1 MIIIKLENL
10 KIGMI
15 LKNYKELCKV
25 LEVKPL
31 SGNSKKAQMKWFS
44 QHFILEQ
51 QGYGFIV
58 KKIITNEVQPKPT
71 RGGANNSIEY
81 KENMERL
88 ILDIL
93 AQNNNKG
100 EIFLSKNKFFYALEM
115 VNVNYLDTYKR
126 IDKWSKYLDVD
137 EYTMQEWMDTTGGV
151 LERSLESALTSLRN
165 KALVIWSKEMTI
177 CKLEEIKGS
186 EIVRQEII
194 KDKHGEEKT
203 RHIIEKA
210 TRPVTKEADDEEK
223 KQVLKT
229 EKEVLDQLG
238 CIDKREVIR
247 KGLWRDFKAKVEYIL
262 INKYKIK
269 YYFQSY
275 KILSN
280 PEHIQVEFRKRYLLD
295 SDSRNEE
302 KIITNSSVLDRLENN
317 ALSRYANAIKQLED
331 NDIIFYQNEKIENR
345 ANDNYIDKNIKLNK
359 AFIDRNAP
367 DIRNDVKK
375 VKIS

>member
-1 MIIIKLENL
+1 MIFIKLENL

-25 LEVKPL
+25 LEVEPL

-44 QHFILEQ
+44 LHFTLEQ
-51 QGYGFIV
+51 QGYSFIV
-58 KKIITNEVQPKPT
+58 KEIITNEVQPKPT
-71 RGGANNSIEY
+71 RGGANNNIEY

-100 EIFLSKNKFFYALEM
+100 KIFLGKNKFFYALEM
-115 VNVNYLDTYKR
+115 VNINYLDTYKR
-126 IDKWSKYLDVD
+126 IDKWSKYLDID

-177 CKLEEIKGS
+177 CKLKEIDGTQIIRQEVVKDKFGEEQTRYIAEKRMKEEIK
-186 EIVRQEII
+186 E
-194 KDKHGEEKT
+194 
-203 RHIIEKA
+203 A
-210 TRPVTKEADDEEK
+210 TDEEK

-229 EKEVLDQLG
+229 EKEILNKLECV
-238 CIDKREVIR
+238 DKREVIQ
-247 KGLWRDFKAKVEYIL
+247 KGLWRDFKTKVESTL
-262 INKYKIK
+262 IHKYKIK

-280 PEHIQVEFRKRYLLD
+280 PEHIQAEFRKRYLLD